1 MGIHFRIKFA
11 LQNCFT
17 VLYRFTGIIYHKVKN
32 TQYALHNLFWYAQW
46 GYRNGGFLRACTRFW
61 IGAIGEKGENFTA
74 GRIYLLWIF
83 LPGSC
88 IRYKLYNSKPFQ
100 TRSGFYSMVI
110 YFFSSTAGFGS
121 CFGMDSFRMPCLNS
135 PLISSCLISSPI

>member
-46 GYRNGGFLRACTRFW
+46 GYRNGGFLRA
-61 IGAIGEKGENFTA
+61 
-74 GRIYLLWIF
+74 
-83 LPGSC
+83 
-88 IRYKLYNSKPFQ
+88 
-100 TRSGFYSMVI
+100 
-110 YFFSSTAGFGS
+110 FFKHALEHVPGFGLVQS
-121 CFGMDSFRMPCLNS
+121 GKREKIYCRAD
-135 PLISSCLISSPI
+135 ISSLDISARQMHSV